1 MQNTEVA
8 FLHVAA
14 AELLKGCRLDL
25 VLYVVK
31 LSKEVIISIFFP
43 WLKKNHLL
51 TTIKHHDA
59 KNVTKLI

>member
-14 AELLKGCRLDL
+14 TELLKGCRLDL

-31 LSKEVIISIFFP
+31 LSKELIISIFFP
-43 WLKKNHLL
+43 LTEKKSLLL
-51 TTIKHHDA
+51 TIK
-59 KNVTKLI
+59 NIMMQRI